1 MGTEEHTPSRLSPP
15 QHVVR
20 HLLPPEKH
28 SSSPRCTQP
37 GLWCGDA
44 CHPRRQPQQER
55 RARAQHSVRHAG
67 KRLQLKCGCTAPC
80 CGVQASIANVDAP
93 LLQSAMRP
101 EAGRARHLCIAG
113 HSHTNISVVANI
125 SRRPAASWAR
135 CSRCAASLFGFG
147 WIPCRGD
154 ASVWAPRGGGGSS
167 AAQSLHDPE
176 PSGAVRRGCC
186 FPLECRLPH

>member
-1 MGTEEHTPSRLSPP
+1 MGTEAHTPSRLSPP

-125 SRRPAASWAR
+125 SCRPAASWAR
-135 CSRCAASLFGFG
+135 CSRCAAPLCVDCAASLCVDCAASLCVWVDSLPGG
-147 WIPCRGD
+147 CVCVGPAGRGRQLRG
-154 ASVWAPRGGGGSS
+154 AIAP
-167 AAQSLHDPE
+167 
-176 PSGAVRRGCC
+176 GA
-186 FPLECRLPH
+186 